1 MEKIL
6 LVFNTV
12 CSIRLSCSKDVHPG
26 LSSITSFP
34 ASIHSIA
41 KSALLLGM
49 SAIKT
54 RSISGFDN
62 KLFLSISLLIV
73 GYFSLKSSVILL
85 SPSFHQP
92 THSQPRSSIP
102 FN

>member
-6 LVFNTV
+6 LVFITV
-12 CSIRLSCSKDVHPG
+12 CSILLSCSKVVQPG

-41 KSALLLGM
+41 KSALLLGI

-62 KLFLSISLLIV
+62 KF
-73 GYFSLKSSVILL
+73 ILL
-85 SPSFHQP
+85 SLFLYEDIFH
-92 THSQPRSSIP
+92 
-102 FN
+102 